1 MIEMHALNMKRNAIV
16 VAAVAFLML
25 FGAAQAGALDT
36 LSYGVNARGQTYG
49 PAINPVTKQPNAIEP
64 DLRAVQASNGERGY
78 VYTSEL
84 NGVLN
89 RLRSMSDEEYRALRD
104 EQAQELVEASEQ
116 VLGIK
121 ALSEQGAA
129 EYLTNIKIAE
139 SMKDA
144 EASACSEM
152 SSAINAE
159 VSRDPSMASTVAA
172 LNESGIVEV
181 QDVSIAAESGAD
193 YFAVKDSDRS
203 QLGVNGEI
211 AVPESTMYEI
221 ANIAREATAIQLTVY
236 KSDGETAV
244 GTMPFN
250 LM

>member
-1 MIEMHALNMKRNAIV
+1 MIEMHALDMKRNAII

-89 RLRSMSDEEYRALRD
+89 RLRSMSDEEYRVLRD

-121 ALSEQGAA
+121 ALSEQGAV
-129 EYLTNIKIAE
+129 ECLSNIKIAE
-139 SMKDA
+139 NMKDA

-159 VSRDPSMASTVAA
+159 VSRDPSMASTVTA
-172 LNESGIVEV
+172 LNESGVVEV
-181 QDVSIAAESGAD
+181 YGAAAAESGAD
-193 YFAVKDSDRS
+193 CSVVKDSDRS

-236 KSDGETAV
+236 ESDGETVV